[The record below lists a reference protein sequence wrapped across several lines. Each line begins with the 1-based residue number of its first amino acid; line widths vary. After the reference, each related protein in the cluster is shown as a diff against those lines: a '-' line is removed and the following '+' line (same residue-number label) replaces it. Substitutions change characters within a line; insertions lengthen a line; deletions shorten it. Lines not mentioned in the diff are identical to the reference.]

1 MNENLKDLL
10 EENDYY
16 KTDDVLDTAKLKEII
31 SETCLDGIDL
41 LDAVD
46 PKFKK
51 RFEKACSDLSKV
63 VSDMRK
69 EFPDANIYVN
79 DDQVVLMLG
88 HTHDKSKDIIS
99 NRELEALTSHKLL
112 GKIDGGGW

>member
-1 MNENLKDLL
+1 MNEKLKDLL
-10 EENDYY
+10 EEYNYY
-16 KTDDVLDTAKLKEII
+16 NTDVILDTETLKEIV
-31 SETCLDGIDL
+31 TVTYLDGIDI

-46 PKFKK
+46 PKIKK
-51 RFEKACSDLSKV
+51 RFEKACTELSKV

-88 HTHDKSKDIIS
+88 NTHNILADGNS
-99 NRELEALTSHKLL
+99 NRELEALTSHVLM